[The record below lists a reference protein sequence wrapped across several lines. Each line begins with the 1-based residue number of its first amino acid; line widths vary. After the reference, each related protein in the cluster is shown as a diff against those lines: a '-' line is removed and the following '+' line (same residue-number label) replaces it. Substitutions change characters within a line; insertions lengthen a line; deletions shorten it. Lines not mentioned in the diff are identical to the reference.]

1 MNPIMTKHPIYRDS
15 MTHIMPWMVPPT
27 SKIVRTSA
35 VETEGLTSRPRKQV
49 TAADQNPHNYMIY
62 FTARAHV
69 TTFIPN
75 ARQAPYAASKK

>member
-49 TAADQNPHNYMIY
+49 TAAD
-62 FTARAHV
+62 
-69 TTFIPN
+69 
-75 ARQAPYAASKK
+75 